1 MICTPSPFTSLMTPL
16 ILSRK
21 GNTILKC
28 QMINAAVLLSG
39 EGLVG
44 EGDKFLALFAFWSG
58 GAPGSIG
65 GREMQG
71 EGTEEQRR
79 RMTPHRGRVGLF
91 WFWCQGI
98 DWINPSSLS

>member
-1 MICTPSPFTSLMTPL
+1 MTPL
-16 ILSRK
+16 ILTRK

-28 QMINAAVLLSG
+28 EMINAVVLLSV

-58 GAPGSIG
+58 GAPGRPDPS
-65 GREMQG
+65 G
-71 EGTEEQRR
+71 EGNVERRNRRAMEEQKKT
-79 RMTPHRGRVGLF
+79 MTPHRGWVGLL

-98 DWINPSSLS
+98 DWINPSSLG